1 MTFPSSMVAFLFLN
15 VNGLRDI
22 NKHVGLLQW
31 LSHLSLEFV
40 CLQETHILSADEGK
54 ICFSAY
60 AFSCLVSPGTAH
72 SCGSVILYR
81 PRYTLDK
88 FQIDAGGRFVMADF
102 KYHEIAFRIVCLY
115 APNRNP
121 SDDFFSFWRFQ
132 RSF

>member
-88 FQIDAGGRFVMADF
+88 FQIDAGGPLCHGRLQISRNCFP
-102 KYHEIAFRIVCLY
+102 YCLSLC
-115 APNRNP
+115 PKSEP
-121 SDDFFSFWRFQ
+121 
-132 RSF
+132 